1 MLDDDQRVAQ
11 IAQALERLEQ
21 AGVVALVQADGG
33 LVEDVQN
40 AHQRRADLRGQAD
53 ALRLAAGERAGAA
66 RERQVVKAH
75 VREEAQAGVDLL
87 QDLFRNELLPLAQF
101 RVGEKG
107 ARAVDGHV
115 RDLGDGLAAHRHRQR
130 LAL

>member
-1 MLDDDQRVAQ
+1 MYARAGADVDDVVACKHRLLVVLDNDQRVAQ

-33 LVEDVQN
+33 FIQNVEH
-40 AHQRRADLRGQAD
+40 AHQGRADLRGQAD

-66 RERQVVKAH
+66 RKGQVVKPH

-87 QDLFRNELLPLAQF
+87 
-101 RVGEKG
+101 
-107 ARAVDGHV
+107 
-115 RDLGDGLAAHRHRQR
+115 
-130 LAL
+130 